1 MNAEYDAPESR
12 DEIRRCRQLAETL
25 GLADRIEFRTA
36 FLPQMRALDGLATCD
51 VLVLPY
57 QPSKEA
63 ASGAVRG
70 ALTTG
75 VPVAVTPIALFD
87 ELGDAVHR
95 CDGIKPDDVATGL
108 DRLLG
113 DPALRLR
120 VRDAAQEWIAARQWP
135 DAGRRLQGMLA
146 GLMRTKHLG

>member
-12 DEIRRCRQLAETL
+12 DEIRRCRQLADTL

-36 FLPQMRALDGLATCD
+36 FLPQMRALDRLAACD

-87 ELGDAVHR
+87 ELGEAVHR
-95 CDGIKPDDVATGL
+95 CDGIGPDDVAAGL

-113 DPALRLR
+113 DPALRRR
-120 VRDAAQEWIAARQWP
+120 VRDAAQDWIAARQWP
-135 DAGRRLQGMLA
+135 DAGRRLQGMLT